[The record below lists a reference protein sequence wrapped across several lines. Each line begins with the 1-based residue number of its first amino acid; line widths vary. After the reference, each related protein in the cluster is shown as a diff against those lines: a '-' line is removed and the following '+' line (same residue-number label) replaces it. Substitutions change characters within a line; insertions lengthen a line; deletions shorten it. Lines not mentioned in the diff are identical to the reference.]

1 MYPNLKAEFA
11 RKGLTLEK
19 IVAEL
24 DKLGVKM
31 SVPTLSMKLNRK
43 NKTFDFTLNEAKALK
58 EVVRSDD
65 PLEVLF
71 EEGEEE

>member
-19 IVAEL
+19 IVDEL
-24 DKLGVKM
+24 NKRGIKM
-31 SVPTLSMKLNRK
+31 TVPTLSLKMNKK
-43 NKTFDFTLNEAKALK
+43 NKTFSFTFNEAKALK
-58 EVVRSDD
+58 EIVGTNL

-71 EEGEEE
+71 EEAE